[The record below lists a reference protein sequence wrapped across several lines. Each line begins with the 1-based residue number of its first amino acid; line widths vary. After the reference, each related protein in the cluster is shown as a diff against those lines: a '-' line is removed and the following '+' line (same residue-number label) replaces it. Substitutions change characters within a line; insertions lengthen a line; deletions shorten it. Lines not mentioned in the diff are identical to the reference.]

1 MGKKRRGDGGSG
13 SGRGGAGW
21 LPAAAAAA
29 AVVVAVGFALTST
42 ASGGRRG
49 QAEREWKAA
58 RSVMQREA
66 KEVTLSATVVGHLD
80 RCLELDPGHGD
91 CAFFRGRN
99 LLQQGGPSNRR
110 AVQLFAGIDTEQFA
124 PAQRMETW
132 YFMATAAEKAQ
143 ETELQELG
151 YRKIIQAAKAGKGKG
166 SVPRGFR
173 GVPNA
178 WAGVASIRISAGDH
192 AAALEAVA
200 KGIKAA
206 AKLRPQFGSD
216 PNDEVAQRH
225 MLSFGSALPELFSV
239 KGMAEAARAGG
250 GMAGVDA
257 AQRVYESV
265 VADHFQK
272 WPRPDVGKAAQFFGL
287 NLASLRLVSDR
298 PSCRAPCV
306 IACLMLSVVV
316 NRQRSRRP

>member
-13 SGRGGAGW
+13 GGGAGW

-29 AVVVAVGFALTST
+29 AVAVAVGFALTSS
-42 ASGGRRG
+42 SGGRRG

-66 KEVTLSATVVGHLD
+66 KEVTLSSTVVGHLD

-206 AKLRPQFGSD
+206 AKLRPQFGND
-216 PNDEVAQRH
+216 PSDEVAQRH
-225 MLSFGSALPELFSV
+225 MLNFGSALPELYSV

-250 GMAGVDA
+250 GLAGVDA

-306 IACLMLSVVV
+306 IACLMLFVVV

>member
-1 MGKKRRGDGGSG
+1 MGKRRRSDGGSG
-13 SGRGGAGW
+13 GGGSGW

-29 AVVVAVGFALTST
+29 SVVIAVVFALTSS
-42 ASGGRRG
+42 SGSRQS

-58 RSVMQREA
+58 RSIMQREA
-66 KEVTLSATVVGHLD
+66 KEVTLSTTVVDHLD
-80 RCLELDPGHGD
+80 RCLELDPSHGD

-151 YRKIIQAAKAGKGKG
+151 YRKIIQAAKAGKGNG
-166 SVPRGFR
+166 SAPRGFR

-192 AAALEAVA
+192 DAALEAVA

-206 AKLRPQFGSD
+206 AKLRPQFGND

-225 MLSFGSALPELFSV
+225 MLSFGSALPELYSV
-239 KGMAEAARAGG
+239 KGMAEARVGG
-250 GMAGVDA
+250 AVAGVDA

-265 VADHFQK
+265 VVDHFNR
-272 WPRPDVGKAAQFFGL
+272 WPRPDVGKAAQLFGL

-298 PSCRAPCV
+298 PHAERHVPSQA
-306 IACLMLSVVV
+306 
-316 NRQRSRRP
+316 